1 MKKRNLTFKFS
12 LMFVAFTLV
21 TLVITSILSY
31 INQTNLYKK
40 QREES
45 IQYVANYLERR
56 IVADGLDF
64 LDFQKYFLAHSKEL
78 LIDPNFSQKNVDE
91 DREIYEKLFAQAYP
105 GAALDFEINFDE
117 LPDEVKLAYT
127 KYSFEYYMLM
137 FEDAVKAFN
146 IKYAYYLVPSEK
158 PDYAYWTITSLREPF
173 KKDGKEY
180 LIINASVLNPY
191 SSYNVMWEAWN
202 TGKRPSGYQVY
213 NNEYGNTYAYY
224 TPLFING
231 QKLGLIGVEVEVSE
245 VNREILNATIRQ
257 MLVSGSVL
265 VLFML
270 FLLFVIRF
278 CYIKKLVN
286 LKDIIEEYSNEKNPK
301 IAERLKAE
309 VTNEDEISQI
319 MSNFSDMIYQLEL
332 YIHNL
337 KKTKQDLQNTRLQS
351 LELNDFAIKDNLTEV
366 RNKAGY
372 EKEIQNVSWEMGEGL
387 KEIGAAII
395 DINSLQKINET
406 YGHDKGNKAIIMLSK
421 IVCLVF
427 EHSPVFR
434 IGGDEFAVILKGHD
448 LERIEELIAKLKR
461 KLNEIHKNPNSEPWE
476 KISAAIGYAI
486 FDPELDISFESILLR
501 ATNEMCKNKQ
511 EIN

>member
-1 MKKRNLTFKFS
+1 MFATFA
-12 LMFVAFTLV
+12 LI
-21 TLVITSILSY
+21 TLVISSILSY
-31 INQTNLYKK
+31 ANQMNLYKK
-40 QREES
+40 QNEEN
-45 IQYVANYLERR
+45 IQHLANYIESR
-56 IVADGLDF
+56 IVADGMDF
-64 LDFQKYFLAHSKEL
+64 FDFQKYFLEHSDEL
-78 LIDPNFSQKNVDE
+78 VIDADFEQKDVDK
-91 DREIYEKLFAQAYP
+91 DREIYEKLFAKAYP
-105 GAALDFEINFDE
+105 GKTLDFEIAFDD
-117 LPDEVKLAYT
+117 LPEDVKLAYT
-127 KYSFEYYMLM
+127 KYSFEYYLLM
-137 FEDAVKAFN
+137 FEEAVKAFD
-146 IKYAYYLVPSEK
+146 IAYAYYLVPAK
-158 PDYAYWTITSLREPF
+158 KQDHMNWVITSFREAVQ
-173 KKDGKEY
+173 KDGKVY
-180 LIINASVLNPY
+180 LIINDCFPNSRSAYPR
-191 SSYNVMWEAWN
+191 MWEAWD
-202 TGKRPSGYQVY
+202 TGKRPSGYHVY
-213 NNEYGNTYAYY
+213 DNNYGHTYAYY
-224 TPLFING
+224 TPLFIEG
-231 QKLGLIGVEVEVSE
+231 QKLGIIGVEVEVDSIQK
-245 VNREILNATIRQ
+245 EILNATLRQ
-257 MLVSGSVL
+257 MLMSGSVF
-265 VLFML
+265 VIFML
-270 FLLFVIRF
+270 FLLFIIRH

-286 LKDIIEEYSNEKNPK
+286 LKNIIEEYSNEKNPK
-301 IAERLKAE
+301 ITERLKAE

-319 MSNFSDMIYQLEL
+319 MSKFSDMIYQLEL

-366 RNKAGY
+366 RNKVGY

-461 KLNEIHKNPNSEPWE
+461 KLNEIHKNPTSEPWE